1 MYEFQGV
8 MRQWRR
14 MCKAQNGHGGCGS
27 CPLGFYCGF
36 NPDVRTDTD
45 IRMLEELIVKWADEH
60 PEPVHA
66 DVAVERM
73 RSNMEGLTKIGFDQI
88 IERIVNR
95 QFDPPRGK
103 NLRALS
109 DYLTGYADC
118 QNDIISLL
126 QELRDQYGR

>member
-1 MYEFQGV
+1 
-8 MRQWRR
+8 
-14 MCKAQNGHGGCGS
+14 
-27 CPLGFYCGF
+27 
-36 NPDVRTDTD
+36 
-45 IRMLEELIVKWADEH
+45 
-60 PEPVHA
+60 
-66 DVAVERM
+66 
-73 RSNMEGLTKIGFDQI
+73 MEGLTKMGFDQI

-126 QELRDQYGR
+126 QELRDRYGR